1 MNKKVLTI
9 ILEAAAILILIV
21 FVIVAVKVFNHL
33 ENTSPFDDKY
43 THYTESKVVELEST
57 GYEVTTYALGD
68 TNETESIVET
78 GNPVH
83 TEEASS
89 SESGELDYLYSLA
102 DVTDEYNPNAVSY
115 SEHDKVNYCIQN
127 IMDTWGYL
135 SVQVTAG
142 SVDEMQ
148 DTQYFSCDFDNGYMW
163 FVYYQMG
170 KDRAYAIQDKT
181 EVINDETYEVPYKLF
196 PYQITLGVYAKDEVL
211 NFFDDGPTYYG
222 LKKNL
227 DTYGYSVLESLY
239 NICKMYNYT
248 SADLLNKD
256 TDKVT
261 GDNTLL
267 FEYVTPE
274 GELILVVD
282 VNNSIGYFITG
293 TTEIG
298 E

>member
-9 ILEAAAILILIV
+9 ILEVAAIVILVV
-21 FVIVAVKVFNHL
+21 FVIVAVRVFNRL
-33 ENTSPFDDKY
+33 EKTSPFDDKY
-43 THYTESKVVELEST
+43 THYTESRLVEAESPEYEST
-57 GYEVTTYALGD
+57 TYTLED
-68 TNETESIVET
+68 ISETESTMESV
-78 GNPVH
+78 NPAQS
-83 TEEASS
+83 EEASN
-89 SESGELDYLYSLA
+89 SESDEQDYLYSFA
-102 DVTDEYNPNAVSY
+102 DVTDEYNSSAIIY

-127 IMDTWGYL
+127 IMDACGYL

-148 DTQYFSCDFDNGYMW
+148 DTQYFSCDFDTGYRW
-163 FVYYQMG
+163 FVYYQMD

-181 EVINDETYEVPYKLF
+181 EVINDEAYEVPYKLF
-196 PYQITLGVYAKDEVL
+196 PYQITLGVYSKDEVL

-274 GELILVVD
+274 GELTLVVD
-282 VNNSIGYFITG
+282 VDNSIGYFITD

>member
-9 ILEAAAILILIV
+9 ILEVAAIVTLIV
-21 FVIVAVKVFNHL
+21 FVIVAVRVFNRL
-33 ENTSPFDDKY
+33 EKTSPFDDKY
-43 THYTESKVVELEST
+43 THYTESRLV
-57 GYEVTTYALGD
+57 
-68 TNETESIVET
+68 ETESPEYEMTTYTLEDISET
-78 GNPVH
+78 ESTMESVNPAQS
-83 TEEASS
+83 EEVNN
-89 SESGELDYLYSLA
+89 SESDEQDYLYSFA
-102 DVTDEYNPNAVSY
+102 DVTDEYNPSAVSY

-127 IMDTWGYL
+127 IMDTCGYI

-148 DTQYFSCDFDNGYMW
+148 DTQYFSCDFDNTYKW
-163 FVYYQMG
+163 FIYYQIG

-181 EVINDETYEVPYKLF
+181 VAVSDEVYEVPYKLF
-196 PYQITLGVYAKDEVL
+196 PYQITLGVYSQNEVL

-227 DTYGYSVLESLY
+227 DTYGYYVLESLY

-248 SADLLNKD
+248 SADLMTKD

-261 GDNTLL
+261 GDDTLL

-274 GELILVVD
+274 GELTLVVD
-282 VNNSIGYFITG
+282 TDNAIGYFITD